1 MHKQNN
7 DIIKDITKKPLLVA
21 KEVKAFATF
30 VLLFS
35 N

>member
-7 DIIKDITKKPLLVA
+7 DIIKDITYKTAIVA